1 MNQRRETGENQNR
14 KLSMSFTIK
23 NRRMRE
29 ANQGR
34 NEARRG
40 FLFSFLKEGESSMF
54 SGLMTV
60 EKEKWMQEKR
70 EPLK

>member
-1 MNQRRETGENQNR
+1 MTGGVRVNQRRETGENQNR

-40 FLFSFLKEGESSMF
+40 FLFSFLKEGESSML
-54 SGLMTV
+54 GG
-60 EKEKWMQEKR
+60 
-70 EPLK
+70 

>member
-40 FLFSFLKEGESSMF
+40 FLFNFLKEGESSML
-54 SGLMTV
+54 GG
-60 EKEKWMQEKR
+60 
-70 EPLK
+70 